1 MLFAHAR
8 SQGLDSSDIKLD
20 FTFDA
25 DLAKLSEQQQALNA
39 AHKQLKEQPPPPLGG
54 SSSSAAAA
62 AHAHDTND
70 LNQKIASVKKVWDK
84 YVSSVRHCPLI
95 PIRVS

>member
-8 SQGLDSSDIKLD
+8 AQGLDSSDIKLD

-39 AHKQLKEQPPPPLGG
+39 AHKQLKEQPPAPLGG
-54 SSSSAAAA
+54 SSSAAAA

-84 YVSSVRHCPLI
+84 YVSSVRHNPGV
-95 PIRVS
+95 PIS